1 MEEFAKA
8 IMVVCCVPIIL
19 LSVIIFLDLVAIP
32 RALNRI
38 ADALEKLVRKEN
50 NNG

>member
-1 MEEFAKA
+1 MDEFANA
-8 IMVVCCVPIIL
+8 VLAVCCVPIIL
-19 LSVIIFLDLVAIP
+19 LSVIVFLDLMAIP

-38 ADALEKLVRKEN
+38 ADALERKEE